1 MTDKELIQALRYC
14 AEENDYCTEC
24 SLYVYCDCVQD
35 VLQFAADRLE
45 ALLAENTELKNEI
58 QVMKY
63 GFDLIK
69 SRTRI
74 SEPPTAEGGV
84 MEHGS

>member
-1 MTDKELIQALRYC
+1 MGDQDLIRV
-14 AEENDYCTEC
+14 
-24 SLYVYCDCVQD
+24 LYRDGYH
-35 VLQFAADRLE
+35 AAAKRIE